1 MYRAASLRDRL
12 VAVVLLAALP
22 AFGLALYTHGV
33 QRREQARAARDDA
46 WRLARIAAQVH
57 EQRLAELRRL
67 LTVAAALPE
76 ARDPS
81 APGCASRYA
90 SLAREV
96 AGVADLG
103 IAAASGDVVCAAAP
117 AREPV
122 NVADRPWFDRAVRTQ
137 AFAVGDHEVDPSVA
151 RARVVAALPVPYPGG
166 GTQAVVFAVLDLD
179 WLGRFAAAAD
189 LPPGW
194 IVALSDDRGTILAR
208 HPDPWR
214 WVGQRL
220 PEASVISA
228 GVAEP
233 GGGTAEVVGTD
244 GVVRLFGFAPLP
256 GAPGARRG
264 YVSVAVPRDVALAG
278 ADRVLDRALAG
289 LILVTVVALAGAWML
304 GESLV
309 VRRLRTLVSATERL
323 AAGELDARA
332 EVAGADEIGALA
344 RALNGM
350 AARLGGMVTAEREAR
365 HALASRVDTLVAER
379 THEVELLR
387 RLSELLQA
395 CATAEEA
402 YAVMGQLCGQ
412 LFPEASGTV
421 LVTSPTRDGL
431 AAVAAWG
438 GLPGQRDRFALD
450 ECWAL
455 RRGRIHRVDDA
466 AASPACPHLGEPTPA
481 AFLCV
486 PLAAQGET
494 LGLFSLA
501 ARPGPGPAGISEGQ
515 ARLAITVAE
524 QFALALANLRLRETL
539 RGQSIRDPLTGLF
552 NRRYMEETLERELSR
567 AEREQRAL
575 ALILLDIDRFK
586 RLNDTYGHVAGDAVL
601 AAIGA
606 LLRSLSRAGD
616 IACRYGGEEFVLI
629 LPEASL
635 PDARRRGEEIR
646 EAIRDLAVIHGGVR
660 LEPVRCSIGIAGFPE
675 HGAASETLLR
685 AADVAL
691 YRAKREGR
699 DQVVLAD

>member
-1 MYRAASLRDRL
+1 MYRGASLRDRL

-22 AFGLALYTHGV
+22 AFGLALYTHRV

-46 WRLARIAAQVH
+46 WRLARVAAQVH

-76 ARDPS
+76 ARDPA
-81 APGCASRYA
+81 APGCAARYA
-90 SLAREV
+90 ALAREV
-96 AGVADLG
+96 ADVADLG
-103 IAAASGDVVCAAAP
+103 IAAASGDVVCTAAP

-137 AFAVGDHEVDPSVA
+137 AFAVGDHEVDPSAA

-166 GTQAVVFAVLDLD
+166 GTQAVVFAALDLD

-244 GVVRLFGFAPLP
+244 GVARLFGFAPLP

-309 VRRLRTLVSATERL
+309 VRRLRALVSATERL

-332 EVAGADEIGALA
+332 EVAGTDEIGALA
-344 RALNGM
+344 RALNAM
-350 AARLGGMVTAEREAR
+350 AVRLGGMVIAEREAR
-365 HALASRVDTLVAER
+365 HALASRVDALVAER

-387 RLSELLQA
+387 QLSELLQA

-412 LFPEASGTV
+412 LFPDASGTV
-421 LVTSPTRDGL
+421 LVTAPTRDGL
-431 AAVAAWG
+431 AAVAGWG
-438 GLPGQRDRFALD
+438 AVSGRRDRFDLD

-466 AASPACPHLGEPTPA
+466 AASPACPHLGEPPPA

-501 ARPGPGPAGISEGQ
+501 ARSGPAPAGIGEGQ

-586 RLNDTYGHVAGDAVL
+586 RFNDTYGHVAGDAVL
-601 AAIGA
+601 AAIGG
-606 LLRSLSRAGD
+606 LLRGLSRAGD

-629 LPEASL
+629 LPEAPL
-635 PDARRRGEEIR
+635 PDARRRAEEIR